1 MTPVMDPSPTI
12 TIPNVNIT
20 LDQLLLAIRQLDEP
34 AQRQVAQV
42 LLETRLD
49 VQLNNL
55 LEELV
60 QKSPADDISGADIV
74 AEVEAVRQ
82 PQR

>member
-1 MTPVMDPSPTI
+1 MTPVMDPAPTI

-42 LLETRLD
+42 LLETQLD

-60 QKSPADDISGADIV
+60 QKSPEDDISDADIV

-82 PQR
+82 PQP